1 MQKKTVPMYAG
12 SHMLF
17 NWLLIAKFALG
28 IKGAAIATGIGF
40 IIAFVMAILPFLTK
54 KAVLKPFASS
64 FNKHAARHILYSGL
78 SEGLSEMGTGITTF
92 LFNITLMRYVGEMGV
107 VAFTVISYLAFI
119 GNNVLIGL
127 SDGVGAIISYNY
139 GSRQMDRVKKVLQMV
154 LATGFVIGVGIFIAI
169 FGFSKEVIALFLN
182 EGNEQVLAFSV
193 DGAKLYAFA
202 FLVNGVNIVVA
213 SYFTAMAARRKRY
226 LSH

>member
-92 LFNITLMRYVGEMGV
+92 LFNITLMRYVGEM
-107 VAFTVISYLAFI
+107 
-119 GNNVLIGL
+119 
-127 SDGVGAIISYNY
+127 
-139 GSRQMDRVKKVLQMV
+139 
-154 LATGFVIGVGIFIAI
+154 
-169 FGFSKEVIALFLN
+169 N

-202 FLVNGVNIVVA
+202 FLVNDCGSQLFYSHWQPEESGIYRIEQRYCMDRGRHCRVAGFAWYSGNLADGSDRRICYGCIVWVLTVSA
-213 SYFTAMAARRKRY
+213 
-226 LSH
+226 L